1 MSRVIVSV
9 ATGPRFCG
17 GMRRLKEKLDMLP
30 NGAGAVTD
38 FWYDRFPPGPTHDEI
53 PYGFKVSAIEKARAD
68 GHDAVLW
75 LDSSIV
81 PIRPLDPVWKLI
93 ESQGY
98 WFSQNYDYT
107 LGQFCSDGALRIMQL
122 EREEALAIPL
132 VIGTAFGLNFAHNVG
147 RTFFYMWKRKME
159 EGAFNGPWTG
169 GSGDPRVY
177 GHRHDQ
183 TVASGACHYLNMHL
197 TQPPKVIV
205 EPFQQPTEETV
216 FTICR

>member
-53 PYGFKVSAIEKARAD
+53 PYGFKVSAIEKALAD
-68 GHDAVLW
+68 GHDAILW
-75 LDSSIV
+75 LDSSVV
-81 PIRPLDPVWKLI
+81 PIQPLDPVWDLLD
-93 ESQGY
+93 SQGY

-107 LGQFCSDGALRIMQL
+107 VGQFCCDEALKIMSL
-122 EREEALAIPL
+122 TREEADRIPL
-132 VIGTAFGLNFAHNVG
+132 VIGTAFGLNFEHWRIKA
-147 RTFFYMWKRKME
+147 FFDTWRFLMRK
-159 EGAFNGPWTG
+159 GAFNGPWT
-169 GSGDPRVY
+169 S
-177 GHRHDQ
+177 HRHDQ
-183 TVASGACHYLNMHL
+183 TVASVICGIFKLTL
-197 TQPPKVIV
+197 TQPPKFIV
-205 EPFQQPTEETV
+205 EDFQQPTEETV